1 MMKHKILYTLLLLI
15 FPLSASAQPGIRIGY
30 TNSTHV
36 LRTEQEK
43 EKMNADGMTAGL
55 TYDFRLHKDT
65 YLRTGLMY
73 SFQWYSDSYSQDV
86 TIGPDMVSGIN
97 ANEHMIEHNVHLP
110 IYLRQEIEMIPEIL
124 SFTMSLGPT
133 LSYGISSE
141 TKITMFGVLDSDF
154 RYDNYKGNLEY
165 TYFPYDD
172 SVKESMS
179 EQFRETAMLQ
189 KRMDISL
196 GGSIGLNIIRQIEL
210 EIGYDLGL
218 LNRYRDQKD
227 MIYHRNCFRFTL
239 SYIF

>member
-1 MMKHKILYTLLLLI
+1 MKHRLLYIILILI
-15 FPLSASAQPGIRIGY
+15 FPLHASAQPGIRIGY

-36 LRTEQEK
+36 LRTDQKK
-43 EKMNADGMTAGL
+43 EKMSADGMTAGL

-73 SFQWYSDSYSQDV
+73 GFQWYSDSYSQDV
-86 TIGPDMVSGIN
+86 SLGPDKTSGIN
-97 ANEHMIEHNVHLP
+97 ANEHLIEHNLHLP
-110 IYLRQEIEMIPEIL
+110 VFLRHEIEMIPQIL

-133 LSYGISSE
+133 ISYGLSSE
-141 TKITMFGVLDSDF
+141 TEIAMFGALDAGF
-154 RYDNYKGNLEY
+154 RYDNYNGNMEY

-172 SVKESMS
+172 AVKEVMN
-179 EQFRETAMLQ
+179 EEFRKAAMLQ
-189 KRMDISL
+189 KRIDLSM

-218 LNRYRDQKD
+218 MNRYRDQKD
-227 MIYHRNCFRFTL
+227 MFYRRNSFRFTL

>member
-154 RYDNYKGNLEY
+154 RYDNYTGNLEY

-189 KRMDISL
+189 QRMDISL

>member
-1 MMKHKILYTLLLLI
+1 MMKHEILYTLLLLI
-15 FPLSASAQPGIRIGY
+15 FPLSASAQPGITIGY

-154 RYDNYKGNLEY
+154 RYDNYTGNLEY

>member
-1 MMKHKILYTLLLLI
+1 MMKHRILYTLLLLI

-154 RYDNYKGNLEY
+154 RYDNYTGNLEY

>member
-154 RYDNYKGNLEY
+154 RYDNYTGNLEY

-218 LNRYRDQKD
+218 MNRYRDQKD
-227 MIYHRNCFRFTL
+227 MFYRRNSFRFTL

>member
-110 IYLRQEIEMIPEIL
+110 IYLHQEIEMIPEIL

-154 RYDNYKGNLEY
+154 RYDNYTGNLEY

-179 EQFRETAMLQ
+179 EQFRETAMLH

>member
-1 MMKHKILYTLLLLI
+1 MMKHRILYTLLLLI

-154 RYDNYKGNLEY
+154 RYDNYTGKLEY

-172 SVKESMS
+172 SVKESIS

>member
-1 MMKHKILYTLLLLI
+1 MMKHEILYTLLLLI

-65 YLRTGLMY
+65 YLRTVLMY

-154 RYDNYKGNLEY
+154 RYDNYTGNLEY

>member
-1 MMKHKILYTLLLLI
+1 MKHRLLYIILILI
-15 FPLSASAQPGIRIGY
+15 FPLHASAQPGIRIGY

-36 LRTEQEK
+36 LRTDQEK
-43 EKMNADGMTAGL
+43 EKMSADGMTAGL

-154 RYDNYKGNLEY
+154 RYDNYTGNLEY

>member
-154 RYDNYKGNLEY
+154 RYDNYTGKLEY

>member
-1 MMKHKILYTLLLLI
+1 MMKHEILYTLLLLI

-154 RYDNYKGNLEY
+154 RYDNYTGNLEY

>member
-1 MMKHKILYTLLLLI
+1 MMKHEILYTLLLLI

-73 SFQWYSDSYSQDV
+73 GFQWYSDSYSQDV
-86 TIGPDMVSGIN
+86 SLGPDMTSGIN
-97 ANEHMIEHNVHLP
+97 ANEHLIEHNLHLP
-110 IYLRQEIEMIPEIL
+110 VFLRQEIEMIPEIL

-154 RYDNYKGNLEY
+154 RYDNYTGNLEY

>member
-1 MMKHKILYTLLLLI
+1 MMKHEILYTLLLLI

-154 RYDNYKGNLEY
+154 RYDNYTGNLEY

-227 MIYHRNCFRFTL
+227 MIYHRDCFRFTL

>member
-1 MMKHKILYTLLLLI
+1 MKQRLLYILFILTVS
-15 FPLSASAQPGIRIGY
+15 LSASAQPGIRIGY

-36 LRTEQEK
+36 LRTGQEK

-65 YLRTGLMY
+65 YLRTGLLY
-73 SFQWYSDSYSQDV
+73 GFQWHSESYSQDV
-86 TIGPDMVSGIN
+86 NISPDKVSGIN

-124 SFTMSLGPT
+124 SFTISLGPS
-133 LSYGISSE
+133 LSYGLSSE
-141 TKITMFGVLDSDF
+141 TKITMFGAIDSDF
-154 RYDNYKGNLEY
+154 RYDNYSGDIEY

-172 SVKESMS
+172 AVKESMS

-189 KRMDISL
+189 KRMNLGL

-210 EIGYDLGL
+210 EVGYDLGL

-227 MIYHRNCFRFTL
+227 MTYHINSFRFTL

>member
-154 RYDNYKGNLEY
+154 RYDNYTGNLEY

-179 EQFRETAMLQ
+179 KQFRETAMLQ

>member
-1 MMKHKILYTLLLLI
+1 MKHRLLYIIFILTVS
-15 FPLSASAQPGIRIGY
+15 LSASAQPGIRIGY

-86 TIGPDMVSGIN
+86 TIDPDMVSGIN
-97 ANEHMIEHNVHLP
+97 VNEHMIEHNVHLP

-124 SFTMSLGPT
+124 SFTMAVGPT
-133 LSYGISSE
+133 ICYGLSSE
-141 TKITMFGVLDSDF
+141 TKITMFGAIDSDF
-154 RYDNYKGNLEY
+154 RYDNYNGAMEY
-165 TYFPYDD
+165 IYFPYDD
-172 SVKESMS
+172 AVKESMN

-189 KRMDISL
+189 KRMDLSL

-218 LNRYRDQKD
+218 MNRYRDPKD
-227 MIYHRNCFRFTL
+227 MIYHRNRFRFTL

>member
-154 RYDNYKGNLEY
+154 RYDNYTGNLEY

>member
-1 MMKHKILYTLLLLI
+1 MKHKILYTLLLLI

-154 RYDNYKGNLEY
+154 RYDNYTGNLEY

>member
-1 MMKHKILYTLLLLI
+1 MMKHEILYTLLLLI

-154 RYDNYKGNLEY
+154 RYDNYTGKLEY

>member
-36 LRTEQEK
+36 LHTEQEK

-154 RYDNYKGNLEY
+154 RYDNYTGNLEY

>member
-1 MMKHKILYTLLLLI
+1 MLLLI

-154 RYDNYKGNLEY
+154 RYDNYTGNLEY